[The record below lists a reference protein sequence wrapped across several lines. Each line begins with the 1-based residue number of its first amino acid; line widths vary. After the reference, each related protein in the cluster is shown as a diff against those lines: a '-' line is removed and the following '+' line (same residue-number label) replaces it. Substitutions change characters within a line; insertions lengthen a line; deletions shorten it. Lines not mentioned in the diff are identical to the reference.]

1 MVNALTRL
9 VPVNAIYFKGDW
21 ASKFHPNAT
30 KEKDFRLSDGKS
42 TKKVQMM
49 RKPKKF
55 QWAQLKDLG
64 ASMLELPFKGDM
76 VVMQILLPDAVQG
89 LGTMEDCLRT
99 TDLEQLFRDAVSDRL
114 VALELPKFSN
124 LNLGSSKATNQSKQ
138 LSTRAGNERYL

>member
-30 KEKDFRLSDGKS
+30 KEKDFRLSDEKS
-42 TKKVQMM
+42 T
-49 RKPKKF
+49 KKF

-76 VVMQILLPDAVQG
+76 VVMQIQLPDAMQG
-89 LGTMEDCLRT
+89 LSTMEDCLRT

-138 LSTRAGNERYL
+138 LSTRAGNERYV